1 MSPVARRVVDVDD
14 MVERVVSSDTGRGAA
29 DHITCYTNMDYGIL
43 DVQAGLASSLR

>member
-14 MVERVVSSDTGRGAA
+14 MVERVGFSDTGRGTA
-29 DHITCYTNMDYGIL
+29 DRITYYIDMDYRIL